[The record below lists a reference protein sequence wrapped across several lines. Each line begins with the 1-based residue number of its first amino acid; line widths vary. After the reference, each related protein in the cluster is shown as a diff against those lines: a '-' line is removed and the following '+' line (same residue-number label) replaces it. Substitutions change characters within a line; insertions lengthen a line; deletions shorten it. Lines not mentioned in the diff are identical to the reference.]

1 MYHNNSCVLVFTQPL
16 YTVDSGWLL
25 VLCEIRIQKST
36 RISISNWIMGV
47 NYSPSTINCRP
58 MMRKNILFTLLLIFF
73 PLSALIAQRYPGLVG
88 IAGEPVASVLVSVGP
103 EYCFADT
110 KEPALSQNILK
121 NKDLS
126 VSFRVRYP
134 NNFGY
139 RASFSYSTFT
149 GSDGESLSRSYSFAS
164 EAIQLAA
171 MGEYTIPFG
180 KTYGES
186 PSPPRIYF
194 FLGAGLLRCKA
205 NLDYY
210 SKAGYQYN
218 TNAAISPVI
227 PLGMGYQYTFANN
240 FQLGVEY
247 MLRWGFSDY
256 LDGFKPPSSASKS
269 IDVLQG
275 AAITLGYTFG
285 N

>member
-1 MYHNNSCVLVFTQPL
+1 MIRKYVLFTF
-16 YTVDSGWLL
+16 LL
-25 VLCEIRIQKST
+25 ILL
-36 RISISNWIMGV
+36 
-47 NYSPSTINCRP
+47 P
-58 MMRKNILFTLLLIFF
+58 LFTLM
-73 PLSALIAQRYPGLVG
+73 AQHWPGLVG
-88 IAGEPVASVLVSVGP
+88 KDGEPVASVLVSLGP

-110 KEPALSQNILK
+110 KEPALMQNILR

-126 VSFRVRYP
+126 VSFRVRYT

-149 GSDGESLSRSYSFAS
+149 GSDGASVSRSYSFAS
-164 EAIQLAA
+164 QAIQLAA

-186 PSPPRIYF
+186 LFPPGIYL
-194 FLGAGLLRCKA
+194 FLGVGLLRCKA

-218 TNAAISPVI
+218 TNATISPVI

-247 MLRWGFSDY
+247 MLRWSFSDY
-256 LDGFKPPSSASKS
+256 LDGFRPPSSASKS

-275 AAITLGYTFG
+275 AAITLGYTFS
-285 N
+285 NAL